1 MGQAIIMLFRKRN
14 QPAVRQRL
22 YRRLQVE
29 QLENRI
35 VPSIALQSEYTGIT
49 YANSGYVPPDTQ
61 GAAGTTNYVETTN
74 QEIAL
79 FSPKNTGASQVSDSF
94 SDFWLTQGKLSRP
107 DSTSILADPVVVWDE
122 QIQRFIVGDDDI
134 DTGTTSGTPVSA
146 FDIAVSKSA
155 SPATLTSADW
165 SFFQVPT
172 TEAGYSA
179 DYPGNLGWN
188 HDALVFTLN

>member
-1 MGQAIIMLFRKRN
+1 MMMGKTTTMLLGTRRGRSCERN
-14 QPAVRQRL
+14 RPAVRQRL

-122 QIQRFIVGDDDI
+122 QIQRFI
-134 DTGTTSGTPVSA
+134 P
-146 FDIAVSKSA
+146 
-155 SPATLTSADW
+155 
-165 SFFQVPT
+165 QVM
-172 TEAGYSA
+172 EFLKGKV
-179 DYPGNLGWN
+179 PGNVMNQIGELLPAPQEAA
-188 HDALVFTLN
+188 H